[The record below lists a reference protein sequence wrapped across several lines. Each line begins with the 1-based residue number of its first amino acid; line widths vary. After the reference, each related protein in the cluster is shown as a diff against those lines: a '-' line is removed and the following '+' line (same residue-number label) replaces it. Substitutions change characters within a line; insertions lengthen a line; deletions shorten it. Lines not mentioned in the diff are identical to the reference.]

1 MKKCVVFLMV
11 FVFLFGL
18 VACGTGNDNSG
29 DKSSDSSIV
38 IDSASEL
45 IDEILKKD
53 IYKKGTYSM
62 DCYVKTDDDK
72 TVSHEAIS
80 MNMKGS
86 YFIKEEIE
94 DFSTS
99 MFDLLDDSDEVAA
112 GLYLTENTIY
122 FMEHKSSGYKT
133 RKMDADDYPMTD
145 DYKSYEKLH
154 GRLLLESAIESSYVK
169 NKDKTYTLEITCD
182 IAETEEL
189 IEIFD
194 YDIEISDM
202 KVDFETTESKVTYTV
217 SEDFFITKTIFE
229 FSQTAESLEI
239 TYTCKFENTFIGVD
253 NTVVP
258 PEGMDIESAEQM

>member
-1 MKKCVVFLMV
+1 MKKCAVLLMI
-11 FVFLFGL
+11 FVLIFGL

-72 TVSHEAIS
+72 TDSFQEFS
-80 MNMKGS
+80 MNTKGS
-86 YFIKEEIE
+86 YFIEEEIK

-99 MFDLLDDSDEVAA
+99 IFDLLDDSDEVAA

-122 FMEHKSSGYKT
+122 LMEHKSSGYKT
-133 RKMDADDYPMTD
+133 WKMDADDYPMTD

-194 YDIEISDM
+194 YDIEG
-202 KVDFETTESKVTYTV
+202 VDFEITESKVTFTV
-217 SEDFFITKTIFE
+217 SEDFLITKTIFE
-229 FSQTAESLEI
+229 FSQTAESAEI
-239 TYTCKFENTFIGVD
+239 TYTCKIENTFIGVD

-258 PEGMDIESAEQM
+258 PEGMDIESAEQI

>member
-86 YFIKEEIE
+86 YFIEEEIE

-112 GLYLTENTIY
+112 GVYLTENTIY
-122 FMEHKSSGYKT
+122 LMEHKSSGYKT
-133 RKMDADDYPMTD
+133 WKMDADDYPMID

-154 GRLLLESAIESSYVK
+154 GRLLLDSAIESSYVK

-189 IEIFD
+189 IEIID
-194 YDIEISDM
+194 YDRGGA
-202 KVDFETTESKVTYTV
+202 DFEITESKVTFTV
-217 SEDFFITKTIFE
+217 SEDFLITKTIFE